1 MARALGGLT
10 QKTSNWCVDSATVVL
25 GPFRMDAR
33 TAELPVTLQRESWLR
48 RERASG
54 RFYDRLM
61 VVLGLVMLGM
71 IALAVALLKREAQ
84 PGTLLYAPLSALLLI
99 GILLPAIAVMA
110 LYARKVAVRRAEEG
124 GLGSGRLHVR
134 LVALF
139 TAIAAIPTVLVAI
152 FASVLFQSGLE
163 FWFSNRARNML
174 ENTVQIAQ
182 ASYQRELDRVTSETT
197 TMSSDLAGYL
207 QQLSIGDPRFGDL
220 FAKQVYIRNLSE
232 AVIVNVGKDGIPR
245 SLILVN
251 PYDRPLERIISK
263 EKIAGLKGRH
273 SVPINSADRIGALVP
288 LNYGPQTYL
297 YAARVFDPQFRQQI
311 ERSSDV
317 LHDYR
322 SLLKRSRVNQLQF
335 NAALLL
341 GSLIIVGLSILT
353 ALKLADRLVRPVGE
367 LVDAAGRIEIGDFS
381 ARVPVSNTDDEVQT
395 LATAFNQMTER
406 LEEQTTEL
414 RTANTQL
421 ETRRAFI
428 EAVLSSVTAGVIAVD
443 TKRSILL
450 LNRSAETLL
459 EKGEAIEGKAL
470 AAVSP
475 ELEEFMLGQQSE
487 ANVLITADGVQR
499 TLAVK
504 RVRYQDG
511 SVLTFDD
518 ITDQLTDQ
526 RRAAWSDIARRIAHE
541 IKNPLTPIQLAAER
555 LQRRFG
561 GEIASDKETFE
572 RLTGTIVRQV
582 GDLRRMVD
590 EFSNFARMPKP
601 VFRDENVHEIARQ
614 ALFLHEVA
622 HPAIS
627 FALEPPNG
635 EFRMVCDRRQLAQAL
650 TNVVKNGVEA
660 IESRRNRGEHSLAG
674 DRIELK
680 VHEQGDL
687 LVIDVLDTGVG
698 LPEDRERLTEPYMT
712 TRVRG
717 TGLGLAIVKK
727 IVEEHMG
734 EIAFLD
740 RQGGGT
746 HVRISFDRAK
756 LEALASDEASQSKD
770 DDNDDDEDA

>member
-1 MARALGGLT
+1 
-10 QKTSNWCVDSATVVL
+10 
-25 GPFRMDAR
+25 MDAR
-33 TAELPVTLQRESWLR
+33 TAESPVTLQQDSWLQ

-61 VVLGLVMLGM
+61 VVIALVLVGMLGLS
-71 IALAVALLKREAQ
+71 AWLLSRSAEPA
-84 PGTLLYAPLSALLLI
+84 TLLTPPLIAGLLI
-99 GILLPAIAVMA
+99 AILLPAISLMA
-110 LYARKVAVRRAEEG
+110 LYARKVAVRRAEQG

-139 TAIAAIPTVLVAI
+139 TAIAAVPTVLVAI

-163 FWFSNRARNML
+163 FWFSNRAQNML
-174 ENTVQIAQ
+174 ENTVQVAR
-182 ASYQRELDRVTSETT
+182 ASYEREVDRVAAETVAA
-197 TMSSDLAGYL
+197 SGNLAEYL
-207 QQLSIGDPRFGDL
+207 RTVPIEDPRFAEA
-220 FAKQVYIRNLSE
+220 FAKLQVLNRGLSE
-232 AVIVNVGKDGIPR
+232 AIIFTYGPDKQIR
-245 SLILVN
+245 TIALVN
-251 PYDRPLERIISK
+251 PYDRPLSKIIPPAALGQLDQK
-263 EKIAGLKGRH
+263 EVVAL
-273 SVPINSADRIGALVP
+273 NSPDRIGAITK
-288 LNYGPQTYL
+288 LNYGPDAYL
-297 YAARVFDPQFRQQI
+297 YAARVFDPQFRAQI
-311 ERSSDV
+311 QRSNDV
-317 LHDYR
+317 LRDYR
-322 SLLKRSRVNQLQF
+322 ALLAKSRVNQLKF

-341 GSLIIVGLSILT
+341 GALIIVGLAILT
-353 ALKLADRLVRPVGE
+353 ALRLADRLVRPVGQ
-367 LVDAAGRIEIGDFS
+367 LVEAAGRVEAGDFS
-381 ARVPVSNTDDEVQT
+381 ARVPVSKTEDEVQT
-395 LATAFNQMTER
+395 LATAFNRMTGR
-406 LEEQTTEL
+406 LEEQTNEL
-414 RTANTQL
+414 RGANTQL

-443 TKRSILL
+443 SKHRILL

-459 EKGEAIEGKAL
+459 EQGEGVEGKTL
-470 AAVSP
+470 GSLSP
-475 ELEEFMLGQQSE
+475 ELEEFMRGQQSE
-487 ANVLITADGVQR
+487 ANVLLNADGVQR

-561 GEIASDKETFE
+561 GEVTSEPETFE

-601 VFRDENVHEIARQ
+601 VFRENDGHEIARQ
-614 ALFLHEVA
+614 AMFLHEVA
-622 HPAIS
+622 HPAVT
-627 FALEPPNG
+627 FTLDPPTG
-635 EFRMVCDRRQLAQAL
+635 DFRMVCDRRQLAQAL
-650 TNVVKNGVEA
+650 TNVVKNAVEA

-674 DRIELK
+674 DRVDLK
-680 VHEQGDL
+680 LQQQEGT
-687 LVIDVLDTGVG
+687 LVINVLDTGIG

-740 RQGGGT
+740 RPGGGT
-746 HVRISFDRAK
+746 QVRISFDTAK
-756 LEALASDEASQSKD
+756 LAPLASDEPLEDNQ
-770 DDNDDDEDA
+770 DNDESGDA

>member
-1 MARALGGLT
+1 
-10 QKTSNWCVDSATVVL
+10 
-25 GPFRMDAR
+25 MDAR
-33 TAELPVTLQRESWLR
+33 TAESPVTSKRETWLQ

-54 RFYDRLM
+54 RFYDRIS
-61 VVLGLVMLGM
+61 VLLGIFLVAM
-71 IALAVALLKREAQ
+71 IAIAIALLRREAE
-84 PGTLLYAPLSALLLI
+84 PGTSLKAPIIALLLI
-99 GILLPAIAVMA
+99 SILLPAIVLMA

-124 GLGSGRLHVR
+124 GLGSGQLHVR

-139 TAIAAIPTVLVAI
+139 TAIAAVPTVLVAI

-163 FWFSNRARNML
+163 FWFSHRARNML
-174 ENTVQIAQ
+174 ENTVQVAHLTYRYEVGLVENEA
-182 ASYQRELDRVTSETT
+182 ASMVP
-197 TMSSDLAGYL
+197 DLNGYL
-207 QQLSIGDPRFGDL
+207 QQISIDDPQFTTDLVAQVYLRSLNEAAILRLSPHGDVQTFAVATGDPR
-220 FAKQVYIRNLSE
+220 AKSPTE
-232 AVIVNVGKDGIPR
+232 AYAGMIDETKIKAAIEKLNHEPSKAVVDVGSPNRVSVLTRLNIKDG
-245 SLILVN
+245 
-251 PYDRPLERIISK
+251 
-263 EKIAGLKGRH
+263 
-273 SVPINSADRIGALVP
+273 
-288 LNYGPQTYL
+288 TYL
-297 YAARVFDPQFRQQI
+297 YVARWGDPDVVSQIAKADTVRQ
-311 ERSSDV
+311 
-317 LHDYR
+317 DYK
-322 SLLKRSRVNQLQF
+322 SLREKSRINQLKF

-341 GSLIIVGLSILT
+341 GLLIIVALSILT

-367 LVDAAGRIEIGDFS
+367 LVNAAGRIEEGDFS
-381 ARVPVSNTDDEVQT
+381 ARVPVSNTEDEVQT

-414 RTANTQL
+414 RSANTQL

-443 TKRSILL
+443 AQHRVLL

-459 EKGEAIEGKAL
+459 EQDEPIEGKTL
-470 AAVSP
+470 ASVSP
-475 ELEEFMLGQQSE
+475 ELDEFMRGQQSE
-487 ANVLITADGVQR
+487 ANVLIAADGVQR

-561 GEIASDKETFE
+561 GEIGSDKDTFE

-622 HPAIS
+622 HPAIT
-627 FALEPPNG
+627 FTLDPPSG
-635 EFRMVCDRRQLAQAL
+635 DFRMVCDRRQLAQAL

-674 DRIELK
+674 DRVDLRM
-680 VHEQGDL
+680 HATNGL

-740 RQGGGT
+740 RSGGGT
-746 HVRISFDRAK
+746 HVRISFDSAK
-756 LEALASDEASQSKD
+756 LAALASDEAGHNQQED
-770 DDNDDDEDA
+770 RDDDEDA

>member
-1 MARALGGLT
+1 
-10 QKTSNWCVDSATVVL
+10 
-25 GPFRMDAR
+25 MDAR
-33 TAELPVTLQRESWLR
+33 TAESPVTMQQESWLK

-54 RFYDRLM
+54 RFYDRVAALLGVFLVAM
-61 VVLGLVMLGM
+61 LVLSFF
-71 IALAVALLKREAQ
+71 LLKREAE
-84 PGTLLYAPLSALLLI
+84 PGTLLSPPLIALLLI
-99 GILLPAIAVMA
+99 AILLPAIALMA
-110 LYARKVAVRRAEEG
+110 LYARKIAVRRAEEG

-139 TAIAAIPTVLVAI
+139 TAIGAVPTVLVVI

-174 ENTVQIAQ
+174 ENTVQVAR
-182 ASYQRELDRVTSETT
+182 ASYQREVDRVVNETVAASGDLGDYLKMT
-197 TMSSDLAGYL
+197 T
-207 QQLSIGDPRFGDL
+207 IEDPRFAEAFGV
-220 FAKQVYIRNLSE
+220 KQVLNRNMSE
-232 AVIVNVGKDGIPR
+232 AIIFTFGSDKQIR
-245 SLILVN
+245 TLALVD
-251 PYDRPLERIISK
+251 PYDRELSK
-263 EKIAGLKGRH
+263 DIPQAAIDELRH
-273 SVPINSADRIGALVP
+273 RAVVSVKSADRIGAVTKLDF
-288 LNYGPQTYL
+288 GPDTYL
-297 YAARVFDPQFRQQI
+297 YEARVFDPQLRDQI
-311 ERSSDV
+311 QRASDV
-317 LHDYR
+317 LSDYR
-322 SLLKRSRVNQLQF
+322 ALLKRSRANQLKF

-341 GSLIIVGLSILT
+341 GALIIVGLSILT

-367 LVDAAGRIEIGDFS
+367 LVNAAGRIEAGDFS
-381 ARVPVSNTDDEVQT
+381 ARVPVGHGDDEVQT

-414 RTANTQL
+414 RSANTQL
-421 ETRRAFI
+421 DTRRAFI
-428 EAVLSSVTAGVIAVD
+428 EAVLSSVTAGVFALD
-443 TKRSILL
+443 ARHRILL

-459 EKGEAIEGKAL
+459 EQGEPIEGKAL
-470 AAVSP
+470 GAVSA
-475 ELEEFMLGQQSE
+475 ELEEFMRGQQSE
-487 ANVLITADGVQR
+487 ANVLIAADGVQR

-561 GEIASDKETFE
+561 GEIESDKDTFE

-601 VFRDENVHEIARQ
+601 VFREENVHEIARQ

-622 HPAIS
+622 HPAITFS
-627 FALEPPNG
+627 LDPQTG
-635 EFRMVCDRRQLAQAL
+635 DFRMVCDRRQLAQAL
-650 TNVVKNGVEA
+650 TNVVKNAVEA

-674 DRIELK
+674 DRVDLK
-680 VHEQGDL
+680 IREDGAQ
-687 LVIDVLDTGVG
+687 LVIDLFDTGIG

-727 IVEEHMG
+727 IVEEHLG

-740 RQGGGT
+740 RRGGGT
-746 HVRISFDRAK
+746 HVRISFDTARLA
-756 LEALASDEASQSKD
+756 ALAGDGAEKTEDENNQNGEEA
-770 DDNDDDEDA
+770 